1 MNVLHTDT
9 IVIGEGAGR
18 LGTDLPTNTCTHVV
32 LENVMK
38 YTILK
43 SVKHLNFI
51 FFNIT
56 YYYTS
61 VYIYMSRNF
70 TDLNI
75 FH

>member
-18 LGTDLPTNTCTHVV
+18 LGTDLPTNTCTHIV

-51 FFNIT
+51 FF
-56 YYYTS
+56 
-61 VYIYMSRNF
+61 
-70 TDLNI
+70 
-75 FH
+75 